1 MDQGTTH
8 DSKFRKS
15 GSFGQT
21 ISASSSLR
29 RRSLSLSSAVASQ
42 NDDEIESESVSE
54 AGDIGDRALPS
65 KRHSESGS
73 LRLSIDN
80 VLEDGMEIPIPDDN
94 LLQHSSRDPVAL
106 NVVSAVTPLPEEIVS
121 PISTKPL
128 VCPEYKNQV
137 SMHLL
142 FFPYFLSITC
152 NLKFNI
158 RWCCFW
164 SAWCWDI
171 IFTSELFI
179 SYTLHG
185 IDN

>member
-8 DSKFRKS
+8 DSKFRTS
-15 GSFGQT
+15 GSFGRT

-42 NDDEIESESVSE
+42 IDDEIESESVSE

-73 LRLSIDN
+73 ICLSIDN
-80 VLEDGMEIPIPDDN
+80 VLEDGMEFPIPENN

-106 NVVSAVTPLPEEIVS
+106 NTGSAVTPLPEKIVS
-121 PISTKPL
+121 PISTEPL

-137 SMHLL
+137 SVDLIFSL
-142 FFPYFLSITC
+142 DFLSITRV
-152 NLKFNI
+152 I
-158 RWCCFW
+158 
-164 SAWCWDI
+164 
-171 IFTSELFI
+171 
-179 SYTLHG
+179 
-185 IDN
+185 